1 MQRPSL
7 EELKQLSVEER
18 LQLLE
23 DVWTSLDGA
32 HPLPMPKWH
41 EEELDRRLRDIEK
54 KGSDGV
60 EWGDFHHELRKKYG

>member
-18 LQLLE
+18 LQL
-23 DVWTSLDGA
+23 DGD
-32 HPLPMPKWH
+32 HSLPMPKWH
-41 EEELDRRLRDIEK
+41 EEELDRRLTDIEK